1 MKNQKLNEH
10 EELHVI
16 KTNYAFRGYST
27 SCKVGTI
34 DKRDLIKQ
42 LEASKSSIK
51 DLFSV
56 LLNETKG
63 YKYQITLTIMLRKY
77 KPNEKI
83 EFRPVYFNPTTKTV
97 INQKFS
103 LQNALQKIL
112 YRTDNWINKG
122 SGWTDESQYVNIS
135 VYRPLSGSS

>member
-1 MKNQKLNEH
+1 M
-10 EELHVI
+10 
-16 KTNYAFRGYST
+16 

-42 LEASKSSIK
+42 LQASKSSIK

-83 EFRPVYFNPTTKTV
+83 EFRPIYFNSKTKTM

-103 LQNALQKIL
+103 LQNALQKFSGLITGL
-112 YRTDNWINKG
+112 TKDLAGLMNSLSLSMLIFQFTDHYQEVPDKKG
-122 SGWTDESQYVNIS
+122 LIIIKNNN
-135 VYRPLSGSS
+135 